1 MVVDVKVRD
10 NLVDVFLKKNQQL
23 NLSAIRDREWVMI
36 KHIQDSL
43 EVVKLG
49 IIGPGMDVID
59 IGTWGGF
66 PLMPLA
72 LEYSKTNFIWIDS
85 VKKKTVAVNE
95 MIKELWITNAKVE
108 WGRIEEFKE
117 EKFGVV
123 IGRAVAYAD
132 KLLKWSYHL
141 LKQWGVFIF
150 MKQKNKEE
158 RDTILRLLE
167 QYKLKLLQE
176 HAYSLFD
183 GDIERVLYVLE
194 KL

>member
-1 MVVDVKVRD
+1 MVDSKVWD
-10 NLVDVFLKKNQQL
+10 KLVDIFLEKNQQL

-36 KHIQDSL
+36 KHVQDSL
-43 EVVKLG
+43 EVVKWG
-49 IIGPGMDVID
+49 IINSGMNVVD

-72 LEYSKTNFIWIDS
+72 LEYPTANFIWIDS

-95 MIKELWITNAKVE
+95 MIEKLWITNAKVK
-108 WGRIEEFKE
+108 WGRIEEFNE
-117 EKFGVV
+117 EKFDIV

-158 RDTILRLLE
+158 RDTILRLLK